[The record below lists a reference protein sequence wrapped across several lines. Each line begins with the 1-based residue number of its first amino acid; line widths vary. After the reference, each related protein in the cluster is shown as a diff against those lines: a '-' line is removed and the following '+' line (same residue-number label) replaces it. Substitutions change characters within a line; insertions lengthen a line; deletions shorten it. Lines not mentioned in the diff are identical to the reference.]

1 MVLMRAA
8 RLLGILLLL
17 GVSFVAGEPLPISPA
32 ERQACEIV
40 AAFLREGP
48 TAIYGALSAEAP
60 LRSLPRSDAIEEIR
74 ARLGPSAGAAWNL
87 RSGRAEAGKPERAVF
102 SVVWPSQIDDVITFE
117 MVQDDGVWKI
127 RGLRTLAE
135 LEGPRPAATPASA
148 PVFSRDGRRK
158 EKRGSPWF
166 FIAALLAPALSAA
179 GAVIRRRRPHIASAL
194 LLSALAVF
202 AFQIAQLFIPSRLN
216 PSIKPSVSQPGDSS
230 PSFLAMRPLAP
241 LRLALARGVESVT
254 VPPDLDEEAEETA
267 NLWLAQARLL
277 SESSTEIAAG
287 IDSLRIVGRSR
298 LAELLRARMAS
309 ERGDERVALEKYGLA
324 APGPGRHD
332 AFWFEET
339 LVVGFDKAAETL
351 ALWQAR
357 GSRDAEVYYLLSS
370 SEVVANRLSRASEQF
385 RRAWRVQPLPRED
398 VVAAGI
404 FAELLRDPAIAAIV
418 SLKTPEEWKGA
429 DLQLGRDSIRIP
441 EGAVALASG
450 SFLLITVGDAELA
463 IPGGAAIA
471 PASTKIVGASEWRHR
486 SHQTALAR
494 LPRTGTISRRP
505 VAAVQQQVELAIEA
519 LSAQSRWNRI
529 LDLTAWITPE
539 SERVSPSMLLSRV
552 EALIQTRRLDEARNL
567 AMGPVAARTAQH
579 GSGGELL
586 VAMGD
591 LLLTTG
597 QFDPALDLYKRA
609 ASTRRP
615 PDVTRRLRQVEMR
628 RRLAS
633 SPRTH
638 DTTHFH
644 IRSTTDVPPEAVAFV
659 GRVLESE
666 LPALSQ
672 RLSTSLGSKTL
683 VNVVGW
689 YDFAS
694 ELTGSLDVAGFYD
707 SEIVVPF
714 ANVAGWGEAIR
725 PVLSHELTHALLA
738 LATGDAAPRWY
749 QEGVATR
756 LQRPGETENLFQKK
770 GPGEILSLAALDATL
785 AHSIDPDAITE
796 AYLVSHALIRYL
808 ESRSGEDVLLQLNDA
823 FRSGSDTRMAIGAV
837 TARSL
842 EELDADFRVWG
853 AANARPFPRERG
865 LAGTGGIDP
874 SVRQG
879 IRFSKERKP

>member
-1 MVLMRAA
+1 MRAA
-8 RLLGILLLL
+8 RLLGILCLL

-40 AAFLREGP
+40 AAYLREGP
-48 TAIYGALSAEAP
+48 PAVYGALTPDAP
-60 LRSLPRSDAIEEIR
+60 LRSIRRTDALEEIR
-74 ARLGPSAGAAWNL
+74 ARLGPPAGAAWNL
-87 RSGRAEAGKPERAVF
+87 RSGRPPADQPERAVF

-117 MVQDDGVWKI
+117 MVQNEGVWRI
-127 RGLRTLAE
+127 HGLRSLAE
-135 LEGPRPAATPASA
+135 LEGPRRTAVPVSATRGFTDGAERRGR
-148 PVFSRDGRRK
+148 SRL
-158 EKRGSPWF
+158 WF
-166 FIAALLAPALSAA
+166 LIAALLAPALSAV
-179 GAVIRRRRPHIASAL
+179 GAVIRRRRPYLASGL

-202 AFQIAQLFIPSRLN
+202 AFQIAQPFLALRPAGSVR
-216 PSIKPSVSQPGDSS
+216 PSVSSPGDSS
-230 PSFLAMRPLAP
+230 PGDSSPEFLAMRSLAP
-241 LRLALARGVESVT
+241 LRHALATGDESV
-254 VPPDLDEEAEETA
+254 PMPKGLDEELDETA
-267 NLWLAQARLL
+267 KLWLAQARLL
-277 SESSTEIAAG
+277 TESSPEIAAG
-287 IDSLRIVGRSR
+287 IDSLKIVGKSR
-298 LAELLRARMAS
+298 LAELLRARIAS
-309 ERGDERVALEKYGLA
+309 ERGDERVALAKYGLA
-324 APGPGRHD
+324 APDPAPHD

-339 LVVGFDKAAETL
+339 SVVGFDKAAAAL
-351 ALWQAR
+351 AKWENR

-370 SEVVANRLSRASEQF
+370 GEVVANRLPKASEQF

-429 DLQLGRDSIRIP
+429 DLHLGRDSIRIP
-441 EGAVALASG
+441 EGGAALASG
-450 SFLLITVGDAELA
+450 SFLLITVGDAELS

-494 LPRTGTISRRP
+494 LPLTGTISRRP
-505 VAAVQQQVELAIEA
+505 VPAVQQQVALAIEA

-529 LDLTAWITPE
+529 LDLTEWITPE
-539 SERVSPSMLLSRV
+539 SERVSPSLLLSRM
-552 EALIQTRRLDEARNL
+552 EAMIQTRRLDEARQL
-567 AMGPVAARTAQH
+567 ARGPVAARSAQH

-586 VAMGD
+586 AAMGD

-597 QFDPALDLYKRA
+597 EFDPALELYKRA

-615 PDVTRRLRQVEMR
+615 PDVTHRLRQVEMR
-628 RRLAS
+628 RKLAS

-666 LPALSQ
+666 LPAISN
-672 RLSTSLGSKTL
+672 RLSTSLGSKTM

-689 YDFAS
+689 RDFAT

-714 ANVAGWGEAIR
+714 ANVPGWGSAIR
-725 PVLSHELTHALLA
+725 PVLSHELTHALLV
-738 LATGDAAPRWY
+738 LTTGDAAPRWY

-756 LQRPGETENLFQKK
+756 LQQPGVSENVFQKK
-770 GPGEILSLAALDATL
+770 SSGEILSLVALDATL
-785 AHSIDPDAITE
+785 AHSIDPEAIGE
-796 AYLVSHALIRYL
+796 AYLVAHALIRYL
-808 ESRSGEDVLLQLNDA
+808 ESRWGEDVLLQLNDA
-823 FRSGSDTRMAIGAV
+823 FRSGSDTRMAIKAV

-842 EELDADFRVWG
+842 EELDAEFRAWG
-853 AANARPFPRERG
+853 AANARPFSRG
-865 LAGTGGIDP
+865 RSG
-874 SVRQG
+874 
-879 IRFSKERKP
+879 